1 MSDFTSLILILLPLF
16 LGYVLPINKS
26 MYAKTDTALR
36 HVVLLLLLLL
46 GIELAQVNNL
56 LSQLWQIGL
65 SVLLLIFLT
74 IGFGLIG
81 LMLYDKCQPWQ
92 RQFNHKSNIQ
102 ILGIA
107 GTAMQVGSVFVG
119 MSLGHLIPESL
130 LPPKDSVR
138 YVLMLLLLLVGLS
151 LKGSGIGLKTVLL
164 NHRGVAISMIFT
176 ISVLF
181 GGVVFAWLMPEV
193 SLYQGLALASGFG
206 WYSLSA
212 GVIGDAY
219 GAVWGSVALFNDLG
233 REFFALMFIPLLM
246 THSPSAAIG
255 SGGATSLDFTLPI
268 IHQSGGKEAA
278 ALAVSFGFIINL
290 LSPILMTVF
299 AQLG

>member
-1 MSDFTSLILILLPLF
+1 MSDFTNLILILLPLF
-16 LGYVLPINKS
+16 LGYFLPTTS
-26 MYAKTDTALR
+26 HVQALSDIIMR
-36 HVVLLLLLLL
+36 YVVLVLLALL

-56 LSQLWQIGL
+56 FAQLWQIGL
-65 SVLLLIFLT
+65 SVLLLMWLT

-81 LMLYDKCQPWQ
+81 LMLYDQWQPWQ
-92 RQFNHKSNIQ
+92 RQLSHTDNSQ
-102 ILGIA
+102 RLGVS
-107 GTAMQVGSVFVG
+107 GTVLQVGSVFVG
-119 MSLGHLIPESL
+119 IMLGQVLPDAW
-130 LPPKDSVR
+130 LPPNDSVR
-138 YVLMLLLLLVGLS
+138 YVLMLMLLLVGIS
-151 LKGSGIGLKTVLL
+151 LKGSGISLKKVLV
-164 NHRGVAISMIFT
+164 NHRGVMMSVIF
-176 ISVLF
+176 IFSVLM
-181 GGVVFAWLMPEV
+181 GGALYAWLIPEV

-246 THSPSAAIG
+246 KRFPNAAIG

-278 ALAVSFGFIINL
+278 ALAVSFSFIINL
-290 LSPILMTVF
+290 LSPILMSVF

>member
-16 LGYVLPINKS
+16 FFFFLPINKS
-26 MYAKTDTALR
+26 MYAKNDTALR

-65 SVLLLIFLT
+65 SVLLLMFLT

-164 NHRGVAISMIFT
+164 NRRGMAI
-176 ISVLF
+176 
-181 GGVVFAWLMPEV
+181 VFAWLMPEV